1 MYGDA
6 MDIYIDNDNNGSMD
20 DLNRDGRVDIADAR
34 VLAAAADRV
43 ERKYPSLIG
52 GIGVYRARPG
62 AHNGF
67 VHIDTRGFRARW

>member
-6 MDIYIDNDNNGSMD
+6 MDIYIDNNNDGRMD
-20 DLNRDGRVDIADAR
+20 DLNGDGRIDIGDAR

-43 ERKYPSLIG
+43 EKKYPSLIG
-52 GIGVYRARPG
+52 GIGVYRPKGG
-62 AHNGF
+62 AHSGF